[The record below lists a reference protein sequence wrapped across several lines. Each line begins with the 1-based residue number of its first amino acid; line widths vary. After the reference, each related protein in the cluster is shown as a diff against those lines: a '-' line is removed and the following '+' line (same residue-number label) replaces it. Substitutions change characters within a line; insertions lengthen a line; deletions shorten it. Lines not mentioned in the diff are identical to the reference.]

1 MDVECRG
8 MGEARDL
15 RLGGDVGTRPM
26 KDEDGENARALSMLD
41 KAAIAAKRTADLA
54 MIIALTVFVW
64 FSSEL
69 RGLQKSLS
77 S

>member
-1 MDVECRG
+1 

-15 RLGGDVGTRPM
+15 RLGGDVGTRPT

-54 MIIALTVFVW
+54 MIIA
-64 FSSEL
+64 
-69 RGLQKSLS
+69 
-77 S
+77 